1 MTEVLFNNHL
11 PYTGGIPMALLT
23 RHPSGN
29 GNDASVPTRYV
40 SRDPFQFARDLL
52 AWDPFFS
59 NRQVSAF
66 VPAFEVKETN
76 DAFILR
82 ADVPGVKEGDLDI
95 AVHNNVL
102 TISGHRQAEE
112 RNEGE
117 SYALFERQY
126 GSFSRSFSLPE
137 TADGE
142 RVEAKLDS
150 GVLSL
155 SIFKRAEAKPRKIAL
170 KK

>member
-1 MTEVLFNNHL
+1 MTLV
-11 PYTGGIPMALLT
+11 T
-23 RHPSGN
+23 RTN
-29 GNDASVPTRYV
+29 GNTTTAPARYV
-40 SRDPFQFARDLL
+40 TRDPFQVARELMG
-52 AWDPFFS
+52 WDPFFS
-59 NRQVSAF
+59 ARQVSAY

-76 DAFILR
+76 EAFVLK
-82 ADVPGVKEGDLDI
+82 ADVPGVAEADLDI

-102 TISGHRQAEE
+102 TISGTRRAEE

-117 SYALFERQY
+117 SFALYERQY

-142 RVEAKLDS
+142 RVEAKLDA
-150 GVLSL
+150 GVLTL
-155 SIFKRAEAKPRKIAL
+155 TIWKRAEAKPRKIAL